1 MFFTKESNTIEGLPR
16 DTWIQETEKVFKL
29 RQMQGTILLNKG
41 ESIKD
46 RIENNNKTRVI
57 LGGTK
62 VDHKLS
68 KGKTTDGLMRHI
80 RDNHKTEIG
89 GSRQKQELLN
99 MGYYHGYKALR
110 FIKKRSNDQ
119 NYEKFDQ
126 IKAIHD
132 FDNRLKRI
140 FFPILI
146 QVETS
151 LKNRLIDCLVP
162 QENPS
167 IEYIQRYVNRL

>member
-80 RDNHKTEIG
+80 RDNHK
-89 GSRQKQELLN
+89 N
-99 MGYYHGYKALR
+99 
-110 FIKKRSNDQ
+110 
-119 NYEKFDQ
+119 
-126 IKAIHD
+126 
-132 FDNRLKRI
+132 
-140 FFPILI
+140 
-146 QVETS
+146 
-151 LKNRLIDCLVP
+151 
-162 QENPS
+162 
-167 IEYIQRYVNRL
+167 